1 MNDLLQDLIYKK
13 EITSLTI
20 NAFENAFNQLK
31 EILPIRLS
39 RIQEYC
45 QSIVELESERIHQV
59 FFSFILS
66 NKANLF

>member
-20 NAFENAFNQLK
+20 NAFEKAFNQLK

-45 QSIVELESERIHQV
+45 QSIVELESERIRQV

-66 NKANLF
+66 NKVNLF